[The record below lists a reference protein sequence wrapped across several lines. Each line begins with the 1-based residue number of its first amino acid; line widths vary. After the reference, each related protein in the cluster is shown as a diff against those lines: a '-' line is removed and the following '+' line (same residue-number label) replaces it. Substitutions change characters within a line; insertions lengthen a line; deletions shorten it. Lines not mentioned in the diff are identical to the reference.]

1 MNYEMTDDE
10 LRMVESVREQFELVS
25 GLLSLKDGDLAVI
38 TTRNLYVFIDARIRE
53 LDGLV
58 EAMYDRRAAQFD
70 RQVMSWD
77 DWMHALRIARGDA
90 LRSPSGIEARIS
102 GNLAA
107 AAQTCRTRSAH
118 LMNGCEYWFPRLKSN
133 RHRRHSPRMKNAP

>member
-107 AAQTCRTRSAH
+107 AAQTCPDAQRTLDEWMRVLVSEA
-118 LMNGCEYWFPRLKSN
+118 EEQP
-133 RHRRHSPRMKNAP
+133 A